1 MAWRCGPL
9 AARLC
14 TLNSP
19 VASNAGV
26 YQNPKKPEF
35 KRLLREVQDAST
47 GQWVDEVA
55 YSSNWYDKSHHDGK
69 PWNLDRVNGRLDG
82 NDQTRNEG
90 RGVNIFVLDT
100 GVDCEHD
107 ELRGRC
113 ENVGS
118 YSNFFPGGYWRN
130 KAGGSWGGA
139 WETGDPFKKAND
151 DFDGHGALAVYKPSS
166 KHAIAETRASTP
178 RGRGAGVSRVC
189 VGSRRWR
196 MGGTRRHRR
205 DAKPRTPQTPPLL
218 RETHSSPRTLH
229 AAAERTQDHH

>member
-1 MAWRCGPL
+1 M
-9 AARLC
+9 
-14 TLNSP
+14 S
-19 VASNAGV
+19 
-26 YQNPKKPEF
+26 K
-35 KRLLREVQDAST
+35 

-55 YSSNWYDKSHHDGK
+55 YTTNWYDKSHHDGK

-82 NDQTRNEG
+82 DDATRNEG

-130 KAGGSWGGA
+130 KADGSWGGG

-151 DFDGHGALAVYKPSS
+151 DFDGHGPVAVS
-166 KHAIAETRASTP
+166 E
-178 RGRGAGVSRVC
+178 
-189 VGSRRWR
+189 
-196 MGGTRRHRR
+196 
-205 DAKPRTPQTPPLL
+205 L
-218 RETHSSPRTLH
+218 
-229 AAAERTQDHH
+229 

>member
-1 MAWRCGPL
+1 MAWRCGSL

-14 TLNSP
+14 TLDSP

-82 NDQTRNEG
+82 DDATRNEG

-130 KAGGSWGGA
+130 KADGSWGGG
-139 WETGDPFKKAND
+139 WETGDPFKKPND
-151 DFDGHGALAVYKPSS
+151 DFDGHGPVAVY
-166 KHAIAETRASTP
+166 ELT
-178 RGRGAGVSRVC
+178 
-189 VGSRRWR
+189 SRRR
-196 MGGTRRHRR
+196 RRGDRTRRRRHRR
-205 DAKPRTPQTPPLL
+205 DARVDK
-218 RETHSSPRTLH
+218 SSPRKTQ
-229 AAAERTQDHH
+229 ARTAPRRPRARPTASLLKLKSTA